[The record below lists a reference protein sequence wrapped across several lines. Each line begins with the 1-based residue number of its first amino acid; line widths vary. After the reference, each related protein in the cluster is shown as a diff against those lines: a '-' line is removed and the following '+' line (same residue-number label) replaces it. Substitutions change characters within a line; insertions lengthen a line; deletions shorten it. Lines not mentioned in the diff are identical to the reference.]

1 MDYIESRLKILDFQ
15 KKSENLLHH
24 HLSTTQA
31 KKLRSAV
38 GGLRWIADQTRPDAS
53 FACLVLNC
61 NQLNP
66 TWRDVK
72 IYNAAVN
79 AIKNN
84 PYDLVMRK
92 LETTKWKVS
101 VFSDASHGNLPPDG
115 TGTGGG
121 YIIFLSNG
129 YIKGEKNRCNVL
141 TWKCAKLRKACTST
155 TEAETIQLNDA
166 ILETEMI
173 KEI

>member
-1 MDYIESRLKILDFQ
+1 MYGLIESGRCWYITVDLFLREKGCSKLDSDPACWIYQTGGRFHGFICLHVDDGIMAGSG
-15 KKSENLLHH
+15 KFHENVH
-24 HLSTTQA
+24 
-31 KKLRSAV
+31 
-38 GGLRWIADQTRPDAS
+38 TRPDAS

-72 IYNAAVN
+72 TYNAAVN

-92 LETTKWKVS
+92 LEPNKWKVS
-101 VFSDASHGNLPPDG
+101 VFSDASYGNLPPDG

-129 YIKGEKNRCNVL
+129 YIKGEKIDVM
-141 TWKCAKLRKACTST
+141 S
-155 TEAETIQLNDA
+155 
-166 ILETEMI
+166 
-173 KEI
+173 